1 MQVGRI
7 IHNRA
12 RCKKCG
18 DIIESI
24 NTHDFVTCSCGA
36 ISIDGGHDYLKRSA
50 ENPDDFEDRSEIKY
64 EVAGQFGV
72 WYAPR

>member
-18 DIIESI
+18 DIIEST

-36 ISIDGGHDYLKRSA
+36 ISVDGGHDYLKRSA
-50 ENPDDFEDRSEIKY
+50 ENFDDLEELSEVKY
-64 EVAGQFGV
+64 EVAGQLGAC
-72 WYAPR
+72 YAPR